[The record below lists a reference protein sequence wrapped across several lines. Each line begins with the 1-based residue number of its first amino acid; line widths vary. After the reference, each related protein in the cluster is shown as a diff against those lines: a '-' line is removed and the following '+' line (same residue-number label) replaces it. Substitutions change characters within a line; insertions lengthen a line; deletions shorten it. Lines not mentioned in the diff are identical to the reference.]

1 MEQWSPFFS
10 NYESLSIYLY
20 QQLYIKKY
28 STADVLSWFFVKLLR
43 NSVLLNICERVL
55 SNL

>member
-1 MEQWSPFFS
+1 MEQWGPFFS

-28 STADVLSWFFVKLLR
+28 SIADVLSWFFVKLLR
-43 NSVLLNICERVL
+43 NSVLQNTCERVL

>member
-1 MEQWSPFFS
+1 MEHWGPFFS

-28 STADVLSWFFVKLLR
+28 SIADVLSWFFVKLLR
-43 NSVLLNICERVL
+43 NSVL
-55 SNL
+55 